1 VSAPRSGTDSPVGFV
16 GVGNMG
22 RRMAAHLAKAG
33 FSLVIRDTDPE
44 AQQRF
49 IASHGG
55 EPATAPQSFA
65 TVGVVVTMLPDG
77 AAVREAVL
85 GWEGGIAAA
94 LRSGAVILDMSS
106 SDPVGTKALASD
118 LAPLGIR
125 LIDAPVSGGITRAES
140 GTLSLMVGGQ
150 DEEAFARVRP
160 VLEILGERIFR
171 TGPLGSGHAMKALN
185 NFLGASA
192 YMTAAEALA
201 IGREFGLDPRVMLDV
216 VNTSTGRS
224 FNTEVV
230 LKDDVITGRYGTGFA
245 LGLLAKDVGIAADL
259 AEAVGVD
266 APASRLVRRRWAE
279 AAAGLGFAAD
289 HSAAHKQWWTIDLR
303 ADDSGRRT
311 ADPDR

>member
-1 VSAPRSGTDSPVGFV
+1 MSAPTEGADRPVGFV

-22 RRMAAHLAKAG
+22 RRMAANLAKAG
-33 FSLVIRDTDPE
+33 FPLVIWDTDPDAE
-44 AQQRF
+44 QRF
-49 IASHGG
+49 IARHGG
-55 EPATAPQSFA
+55 EAATAPQSFA
-65 TVGVVVTMLPDG
+65 AVGVVVTMLPDG

-94 LRSGAVILDMSS
+94 LPPGAVILDMSS
-106 SDPVGTKALASD
+106 SDPVGTKALAGD

-150 DEEAFARVRP
+150 DDEAFARVRP
-160 VLEILGERIFR
+160 VLEVLGERIFR

-192 YMTAAEALA
+192 YTTAAEALA
-201 IGREFGLDPRVMLDV
+201 IGHEFGLDPRVMLDV

-230 LKDDVITGRYGTGFA
+230 LKEDVITGRYGTGFA

-266 APASRLVRRRWAE
+266 APACRLVRSRWAQ

-289 HSAAHKQWWTIDLR
+289 HSEAHKHWWAIDLR
-303 ADDSGRRT
+303 AEGKGGQA
-311 ADPDR
+311 AD